1 MLYGVITIWI
11 YNVSG
16 FDAVEIMTKSWKRIR
31 IGSDEADKLEEA
43 IKQKIKK
50 V

>member
-1 MLYGVITIWI
+1 MWI

-16 FDAVEIMTKSWKRIR
+16 FDAVEIMTRKGKRIR
-31 IGSDEADKLEEA
+31 IGSDEAGKLEEA